1 MARLAN
7 SAAKEEGRPEGRLF
21 FQTALAERSAA
32 ALAENFRAAA
42 AAEGVGRHF
51 CTRHC
56 EDGALEVLSC
66 DYPFD
71 PDGVAELGRLH
82 FMFDDAAGSRVSV
95 TLAGL
100 PSRIDAGRRARL
112 HGLAMLYAT
121 CLPPLLDAGEP
132 SDADSQLTESERDM
146 LMRLLLGDSEL
157 DISMETGVPIR
168 SVARRI
174 STACAKLGADG
185 PRSGIVV
192 AAQRG
197 LLNPHS

>member
-1 MARLAN
+1 MAKLAN
-7 SAAKEEGRPEGRLF
+7 SAAREERRPAGRTF
-21 FQTALAERSAA
+21 FETALAERSAA
-32 ALAENFRAAA
+32 TLADNFRAAA
-42 AAEGVGRHF
+42 ASEGARRHF
-51 CTRHC
+51 CTRHLD
-56 EDGALEVLSC
+56 DGTLEMLSC

-71 PDGVAELGRLH
+71 PEGVAELGRLD
-82 FMFDDAAGSRVSV
+82 FMFDDGAGGRVSV
-95 TLAGL
+95 TVAGL
-100 PSRIDAGRRARL
+100 PARIESGLRARL
-112 HGLAMLYAT
+112 HGIAMLYAT

-132 SDADSQLTESERDM
+132 GDSDSQLTQSERDM

-157 DISMETGVPIR
+157 DISLETGVPIR

-174 STACAKLGADG
+174 STACRKLGAAG

>member
-1 MARLAN
+1 MAKLSN
-7 SAAKEEGRPEGRLF
+7 SAAKEERRPTGRIF
-21 FQTALAERSAA
+21 FETALAERSAA

-42 AAEGVGRHF
+42 AGEGVRRHF
-51 CTRHC
+51 CTRHG
-56 EDGALEVLSC
+56 EDGTLEILSC

-71 PDGVAELGRLH
+71 PEGIAELGRLH
-82 FMFDDAAGSRVSV
+82 FMFDDGAGSRVSV
-95 TLAGL
+95 TVAGL
-100 PSRIDAGRRARL
+100 PSRIEAGRRARL

-132 SDADSQLTESERDM
+132 GDGNADLTEWERSM

-157 DISMETGVPIR
+157 DISMATGVPIR
-168 SVARRI
+168 SLARRI

-197 LLNPHS
+197 LLKPHN